1 MKKYLESFKNYLEFE
16 KNCSPHTVRNYT
28 SDLRQY
34 LAFMAARKIKTLEVD
49 RLAVRSWLA
58 DLQRNI
64 GKNSAGRKVAS
75 VRGFYRYLLREG
87 EIDSNPMEEVSIPK
101 PEKKLP
107 KFLSVDDVFRLMES
121 PKPYKNPVA
130 KKLITKKLAIRDK
143 AILELLYSSGL
154 RVSELTGLNISD
166 INIRAEMIKVL
177 GKGNKERM
185 IPIGSKAIEAL
196 SAYMKVKK
204 DQAKTPNNTSGDNKN
219 EGKAREAVFL
229 NYRGDRLTSRS
240 VARIVEKYL
249 RKAGVPGTGSPHTLR
264 HSFATHLLDSGADL
278 RGIQELLGHASLSTT
293 QKYTHITT
301 DKLMEVYDKAH
312 PRAKKS

>member
-1 MKKYLESFKNYLEFE
+1 MEKHLESFRDYLQFE
-16 KNCSPHTVRNYT
+16 KNCSPHTVRNYI

-34 LAFMAARKIKTLEVD
+34 LAFLTEREIKTLEVD
-49 RLAVRSWLA
+49 RLTIRSWLA
-58 DLQRNI
+58 NLQRKI

-75 VRGFYRYLLREG
+75 VRGFYRFLLREG
-87 EIDSNPMEEVSIPK
+87 EVSLNPMEDVSIPK
-101 PEKKLP
+101 AEKRLP
-107 KFLSVDDVFRLMES
+107 KFFSVDDIFRLMES
-121 PKPYKNPVA
+121 PSSDKQ
-130 KKLITKKLAIRDK
+130 LILRDR

-154 RVSELTGLNISD
+154 RVSELTNLNISD
-166 INIRAEMIKVL
+166 IDMKAEIIKVL

-185 IPIGSKAIEAL
+185 VPIGGKALQAL
-196 SAYMKVKK
+196 IAYMDAKNRRDETPGRPSGKK
-204 DQAKTPNNTSGDNKN
+204 DRA
-219 EGKAREAVFL
+219 EACRALFL

-249 RKAGVPGTGSPHTLR
+249 RKAGIPGKGSPHTLR

-312 PRAKKS
+312 PRAKKT

>member
-1 MKKYLESFKNYLEFE
+1 MEKYLERFRNYLELE
-16 KNCSPHTVRNYT
+16 KHCSIHTVRNYT

-34 LAFMAARKIKTLEVD
+34 LAFLAEKGIKTLEVD
-49 RLAVRSWLA
+49 RLTVRSWLA
-58 DLQRNI
+58 DLQRKI

-87 EIDSNPMEEVSIPK
+87 EISLNPMEEVSIPK

-107 KFLSVDDVFRLMES
+107 KFFSVDDVFRLMEA
-121 PKPYKNPVA
+121 PKA
-130 KKLITKKLAIRDK
+130 DKKLVIRDR

-166 INIRAEMIKVL
+166 INMKAEMVKVL

-185 IPIGSKAIEAL
+185 IPIGGKAIEAL
-196 SAYMKVKK
+196 SAYIEAKKVPHKTSDEATGKTSGK
-204 DQAKTPNNTSGDNKN
+204 DQKKGEAY
-219 EGKAREAVFL
+219 EAVFL

-249 RKAGVPGTGSPHTLR
+249 RKAGIPGRGSPHTLR